1 MSLVLERE
9 TPPLRQDETG
19 AIRVGNS
26 RVLLE
31 LVIRAFQDGASP
43 ESIVDR
49 YSTLSLS
56 DVYNTSGYYLR
67 HQDAVEAYLI
77 YREQLAES
85 VRQSLSGVQPTDGRV
100 ICSQRSNANSTGDR
114 RVVTASRL

>member
-9 TPPLRQDETG
+9 TPPLREDETG

-31 LVIRAFQDGASP
+31 TVIRAFQDGASP
-43 ESIVDR
+43 ESIVQR

-56 DVYNTSGYYLR
+56 DVYNTIGYYLR
-67 HQDAVEAYLI
+67 HQDAVDVYLNQ
-77 YREQLAES
+77 REQLAES
-85 VRQSLSGVQPTDGRV
+85 VQQRLSSIQPDLSSIRTRLL
-100 ICSQRSNANSTGDR
+100 SQQHQ
-114 RVVTASRL
+114 

>member
-9 TPPLRQDETG
+9 TPPLSEDETG

-31 LVIRAFQDGASP
+31 VMIRAFQDGASP
-43 ESIVDR
+43 EFIVHR

-56 DVYNTSGYYLR
+56 DVYNTIGYYLR
-67 HQDAVEAYLI
+67 HQDAVEVYLNQ
-77 YREQLAES
+77 REQLAES
-85 VRQSLSGVQPTDGRV
+85 VQQRLSSLQPDLSLIR
-100 ICSQRSNANSTGDR
+100 
-114 RVVTASRL
+114 SRLLSQQQSQ

>member
-9 TPPLRQDETG
+9 APPFREDESG
-19 AIRVGNS
+19 AIRIGNT

-43 ESIVDR
+43 ESIVQR

-56 DVYNTSGYYLR
+56 DAYTTIGYYLR
-67 HQDAVEAYLI
+67 HPQEIETYLAQ
-77 YREQLAES
+77 REQLAES
-85 VRQSLSGVQPTDGRV
+85 VRQKLSKTQPDLSLIR
-100 ICSQRSNANSTGDR
+100 A
-114 RVVTASRL
+114 RLLAQQTP

>member
-9 TPPLRQDETG
+9 IPPLREDETG

-31 LVIRAFQDGASP
+31 TVIRAFQDGASP
-43 ESIVDR
+43 ECIVNR

-56 DVYNTSGYYLR
+56 DVYNTIGYYLKY
-67 HQDAVEAYLI
+67 QDSVEAYLNQ
-77 YREQLAES
+77 REQLAES
-85 VRQSLSGVQPTDGRV
+85 VQQRLSSIQPDLSLIRTRLR
-100 ICSQRSNANSTGDR
+100 SQQHQ
-114 RVVTASRL
+114 

>member
-19 AIRVGNS
+19 AVLIGNS

-31 LVIRAFQDGASP
+31 TVIRAFQDGASP
-43 ESIVDR
+43 ESIVQR

-56 DVYNTSGYYLR
+56 DVYNTIGYYLR
-67 HQDAVEAYLI
+67 HQEAIEAYLTQ
-77 YREQLAES
+77 REQLAES
-85 VRQSLSGVQPTDGRV
+85 VQQRLSSVQPDLSLIRTRLL
-100 ICSQRSNANSTGDR
+100 SQQNQ
-114 RVVTASRL
+114 